1 MIFTIKYDK
10 GTRLRVRCGKEA
22 FTKEETYGLSETLM
36 EYDFID
42 EAFISHRNGS
52 ILINYN
58 DPSKRTEILTI
69 LSKISQDDLYEGSP
83 SDEVALKELTNDFV
97 LKLSK
102 HVLKRYLFKIILPI
116 PLRKIRM
123 LYHASGYI
131 WRGFDSLTSFR
142 ADVSLLDGT
151 AILAS
156 LLTKNYSSVGSMMFL
171 LSISDMLED
180 YTMQKTKSTLKSS
193 LALNIDSVWKVEED
207 DEGNEIESQFPLS
220 KLEKGDKIRIRT
232 GAIIPVDGVIR
243 DGDAMINE
251 ASMTGE
257 SLAVH
262 KNEGKA
268 VHAGTVVEEGS
279 ILIEVLSVNDETR
292 LNKIIDMIEDSEEL
306 KAGIQSKAEKL
317 ADSIVPYSLIGTA
330 LTYLLTGNVTKALSV
345 LMVDFSC
352 AIKLTTPI
360 SVISAMREASD
371 NRMMVKGGKHLEA
384 YANAD
389 TIVFDKTGT
398 LTNASPVLEKV
409 IPCGRYERDE
419 VLRIAACIEEHFA
432 HSVATAI
439 VKKAKEEGL
448 VHEEDHSEVE
458 YIVAHGISTTY
469 DGKKAIIGSRHFVE
483 EDEGIRFT
491 KKQQKLIDENVGEYS
506 VIYLAI
512 GKRLQGILCIRDPV
526 RDEAHEVISELKELG
541 ITNVVMLTGD
551 SENAAKRIAD
561 DLGITRYRSQV
572 LPEDKANI
580 IQEIKDEGHQV
591 IMVGDGINDSPALS
605 AADVSVAMRN
615 SSDIAREVADISL
628 LSDDLYDLVTLRKL
642 SAGMLDKINTNYRNI
657 VAFNGSLI
665 ALGLL
670 GIIPPT
676 TSSLLHNASTM
687 IFGVQSTKSVLP
699 KKEEAEVIEA
709 LTVEEKPAVIETAT
723 IKKEAEISE

>member
-1 MIFTIKYDK
+1 MIYDIVYDK
-10 GTRLRVRCGKEA
+10 GTRLRVRAGKEA
-22 FTKEETYGLSETLM
+22 FTKKESHGLTETLL

-42 EAFISHRNGS
+42 AVNISHRNGS
-52 ILINYN
+52 ILIYYN
-58 DPSKRTEILTI
+58 DIGKREEILNI
-69 LSKISQDDLYEGSP
+69 LDRISQADLYEAKGT
-83 SDEVALKELTNDFV
+83 DEIALQEISNDFF
-97 LKLSK
+97 LRLSK

-116 PLRKIRM
+116 PIRKIRM
-123 LYHASGYI
+123 LYRAAGYI
-131 WRGFDSLTSFR
+131 IRGLDSLTSFR
-142 ADVSLLDGT
+142 MDVALLDGT
-151 AILAS
+151 AIAAS
-156 LLTKNYSSVGSMMFL
+156 LISHNFKSVGSMMFL

-193 LALNIDSVWKVEED
+193 LALNIDSVWLVEED
-207 DEGNEIESQFPLS
+207 EDGNEIERQFPLS
-220 KLEKGDKIRIRT
+220 EIKKGDKIRIRT
-232 GAIIPVDGVIR
+232 GAIIPIDGAIA

-251 ASMTGE
+251 SSMTGE

-262 KNEGKA
+262 KSKGKA

-279 ILIEVLSVNDETR
+279 IVIEVHSVNDETR
-292 LNKIIDMIEDSEEL
+292 LNKIINMIEDSEEL
-306 KAGIQSKAEKL
+306 KAGIQSKAERL
-317 ADSIVPYSLIGTA
+317 ADSIVPYSLLTTA
-330 LTYLLTGNVTKALSV
+330 ITYLLTGNTSKALAV

-360 SVISAMREASD
+360 SVITAMKEASD

-398 LTNASPVLEKV
+398 LTNAHPVLEKV
-409 IPCGRYERDE
+409 IPCGKYERDE

-439 VKKAKEEGL
+439 VKQAEKEGL
-448 VHEEDHSEVE
+448 HHDEDHSEVE

-491 KKQQKLIDENVGEYS
+491 KKQEKLIEENVKEYS

-512 GKRLQGILCIRDPV
+512 GKKLQGILCISDPV
-526 RDEAHEVISELKELG
+526 RDEAHDVISKLKELG
-541 ITNVVMLTGD
+541 INNVVMLTGD
-551 SENAAKRIAD
+551 SENAANKIAN
-561 DLGITRYRSQV
+561 DLGITRYKSQV
-572 LPEDKANI
+572 LPEDKASI

-628 LSDDLYDLVTLRKL
+628 LSDDLYDLVTLRQL
-642 SAGMLDKINTNYRNI
+642 SSGMIDKINTNYRHI
-657 VAFNGSLI
+657 VMFNGSLI
-665 ALGLL
+665 GLGLL

-676 TSSLLHNASTM
+676 TTSLLHNLSTM
-687 IFGVQSTKSVLP
+687 IFGVRSTRPVLSE
-699 KKEEAEVIEA
+699 KESFGMNAESINDNALVSEAG
-709 LTVEEKPAVIETAT
+709 K
-723 IKKEAEISE
+723 